1 MKKSKIILGIVL
13 LIAAAGIALTSC
25 QKDSSSPA
33 STSLTSAQTVQVQN
47 SDAQDAIADKTEEDI
62 DAKLDELENSNYAA
76 TNLKSGLA
84 ELNDTVI
91 ITVDH
96 PDTTTFPKVITLTY
110 YNYVDSSA
118 NETLVKNG
126 TISVTVSLA
135 NPDKRRLVTRAY
147 TFSNFSVTTDSTTV
161 ILNGTR
167 TVARQKDA
175 LKANGWQ
182 SVRVAVTDNI
192 TAALKYSLVT
202 TGSTD
207 TLTFTRNVSK
217 VRTAIIYFVNV
228 NFKLGEPVYN
238 ALHLHY
244 RHMPSFDTLTYTGT
258 VTGVNE
264 KGDTYTKTITS
275 ILTITAY
282 KGSLIVVSGTMTYVV
297 GTASFTITFKQDPLH
312 PHFTLVTV
320 TNNVSGTSKS
330 FDRRFGRI
338 FKRWW

>member
-1 MKKSKIILGIVL
+1 MKKSKIILGFVL
-13 LIAAAGIALTSC
+13 LLTAAGIFITSC
-25 QKDSSSPA
+25 SKDSSSPA
-33 STSLTSAQTVQVQN
+33 STSLTSAQTIQVQN
-47 SDAQDAIADKTEEDI
+47 SDAQDAVAEQTEQDV
-62 DAKLDELENSNYAA
+62 DNKLDELQNSNYAA
-76 TNLKSGLA
+76 SNLKSGLA

-110 YNYVDSSA
+110 YNYVDSTA
-118 NETLVKNG
+118 NETLIKNG
-126 TISVTVSLA
+126 TISIYVSLA

-147 TFSNFSVTTDSTTV
+147 TFTNFSVTTDSTTV

-167 TVARQKDA
+167 TVARTKDA
-175 LKANGWQ
+175 FKANGWQ
-182 SVRVAVTDNI
+182 SARVAVTDNI
-192 TAALKYSLVT
+192 TAALKYSIVT

-217 VRTAIIYFVNV
+217 VRTAILYFENV
-228 NFKLGEPVYN
+228 NFWADHPEYN
-238 ALHLHY
+238 AMHLHY
-244 RHMPSFDTLTYTGT
+244 RHMLSLDTLTYLGT

-297 GTASFTITFKQDPLH
+297 GTASFTITFKQDPSH

-320 TNNVSGTSKS
+320 TNNVTGTSKS

-338 FKRWW
+338 FRRYW